1 MKNGDVLGT
10 GGNIYGSVGRHG
22 LGDKAVRWSRI
33 VSGASAVATGSSHS
47 LAILPD
53 GRLMVWGAGY
63 GPDPVAVMEGVAA
76 VAAGSSSTVVL
87 KTDGS

>member
-22 LGDKAVRWSRI
+22 LGDKAGRWSRI
-33 VSGASAVATGSSHS
+33 VSGASAVATRSSYS

-63 GPDPVAVMEGVAA
+63 GPDPVAVIEGVAA